1 MPEIST
7 LTAPGREAV
16 SPPRTA
22 PGAEGMREAAVA
34 FESIFL
40 AEMLR
45 HSGLGAMPE
54 TFNGGA
60 GEKGFSGMLVRAY
73 ADEIAATGST
83 GIAETVYRAMRER
96 AGA

>member
-1 MPEIST
+1 MPEISA

-16 SPPRTA
+16 SPPRTI
-22 PGAEGMREAAVA
+22 PGTEGMREAAVA

-45 HSGLGAMPE
+45 HGGLGAMPE

-60 GEKGFSGMLVRAY
+60 GERGFSGMLVQAY
-73 ADEIAATGST
+73 ADEIAGTGST

-96 AGA
+96 AGT